1 MNVYLDESG
10 DLGFTFNRP
19 FRKGGS
25 SRYLTIA
32 FLLIPKELS
41 PLPKRIVKKMY
52 KRKKRQT
59 DVEIKGSE
67 LTLVDKIFFVKR
79 TFELLNKHSQI
90 KIFAI
95 TVDKRNVKE
104 HIREDPNKLY
114 NYMIGLVL
122 PQKIRRLKRIS
133 FIPDERS
140 IKLKSGNS
148 LSDYLQ
154 IKLWFELKSKTIIK
168 NNPQESHLNLNLQFI
183 DWITHIIWEKYEN
196 KDLKVFHIIQKKV
209 ELTDLFFPRR

>member
-1 MNVYLDESG
+1 MRFFLTVFSLQPIH
-10 DLGFTFNRP
+10 L
-19 FRKGGS
+19 S
-25 SRYLTIA
+25 SY
-32 FLLIPKELS
+32 
-41 PLPKRIVKKMY
+41 KKIY
-52 KRKKRQT
+52 KRKKQST

-67 LTLVDKIFFVKR
+67 LTSSDKIFFATR
-79 TFELLNKHSQI
+79 TFELLNKHSQL
-90 KIFAI
+90 KIFSI
-95 TVDKRNVKE
+95 TVKKQNVKK

-122 PQKIRRLKRIS
+122 PQKIRRLKSIS

-140 IKLKSGNS
+140 IKVKSGNS

-154 IKLWFELKSKTIIK
+154 IKLWFDLKSKTIIE

-196 KDLKVFHIIQKKV
+196 KDLKVFHILQRKI
-209 ELTDLFFPRR
+209 ELTDLFFTGK

>member
-67 LTLVDKIFFVKR
+67 LTLGDKIFFIKR

-122 PQKIRRLKRIS
+122 PQKIRRLQRIS

-140 IKLKSGNS
+140 IKVKSGNS

-196 KDLKVFHIIQKKV
+196 KELKVFHIIQKKV
-209 ELTDLFFPRR
+209 ELTHLFFPRR